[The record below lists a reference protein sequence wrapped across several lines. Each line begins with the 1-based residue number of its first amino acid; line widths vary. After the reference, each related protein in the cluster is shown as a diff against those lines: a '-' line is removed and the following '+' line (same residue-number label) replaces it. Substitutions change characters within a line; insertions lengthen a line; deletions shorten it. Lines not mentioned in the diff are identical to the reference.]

1 MRIRMIASIVAFALA
16 VVLLPVGIIG
26 HWAER
31 TVTDSE
37 RYIETVG
44 PLSSDPAVQ
53 DALAV
58 YLADRI
64 EAQINPDQILDDIF
78 GDLVEQRPQLALIK
92 PILTG
97 AIDSLINEVTLRI
110 VQSEQFQGLW
120 DIANRAAQQSLM
132 AILEGRAG
140 PVGLEDDEIVLD
152 TTKLFEAIQQGL
164 VDRGFSFA
172 ANIKI
177 PETDQKI
184 VLMQAP
190 QLTQLDQIR
199 TIYAITSP
207 VLTYLL
213 FAAIG
218 LFVLSVALARRRPRT
233 TALAG
238 GAVVLI
244 GLALVIGLHIGR
256 STFDNTLIG
265 TPFGPAS
272 TVFYDQLFAFLINAG
287 AVTLLLG
294 VIIAVSGWWQ
304 SRSALVRELR
314 GAHDTLNS
322 RIASA
327 LPDGPVVAAAP
338 WVLRQRRWL
347 HIAIATVFIL
357 IVVVGNDLSV
367 ARTLLAALI
376 ALIALE
382 LVSILSMRAT
392 QEPIKEVVILTE

>member
-1 MRIRMIASIVAFALA
+1 MRMRMIASIVAFALA

-26 HWAER
+26 YWAQR

-177 PETDQKI
+177 PETDPKI
-184 VLMQAP
+184 VLLQAP
-190 QLTQLDQIR
+190 QLAQIR

-287 AVTLLLG
+287 AVTMLLG

-392 QEPIKEVVILTE
+392 QEPIEEVVILTE

>member
-1 MRIRMIASIVAFALA
+1 MTRVRMIASIVAFALA

-26 HWAER
+26 YWAQR

-44 PLSSDPAVQ
+44 PLSGDPAVQ

-64 EAQINPDQILDDIF
+64 EAQINPDQVLDDIF
-78 GDLVEQRPQLALIK
+78 GDLVEQQPQLALIK
-92 PILTG
+92 PILIG

-140 PVGLEDDEIVLD
+140 PVGIEDDQIVLD

-184 VLMQAP
+184 VLLQAP
-190 QLTQLDQIR
+190 QLAQIR

-238 GAVVLI
+238 GAVALI
-244 GLALVIGLHIGR
+244 GLTLVIGLNIGR
-256 STFDNTLIG
+256 STFDNTLLG

-272 TVFYDQLFAFLINAG
+272 TVFYDQLFSFLINAG

-304 SRSALVRELR
+304 SRSALARELR
-314 GAHDTLNS
+314 GAHDTFSS

-347 HIAIATVFIL
+347 HIAIAAVFTL

-382 LVSILSMRAT
+382 IVSVLSMRAT
-392 QEPIKEVVILTE
+392 QEPVEEVIILTE

>member
-1 MRIRMIASIVAFALA
+1 MTRVRMIASIVAFALA

-26 HWAER
+26 YWAER

-44 PLSSDPAVQ
+44 PLSGDPAVQ

-64 EAQINPDQILDDIF
+64 EAQINPDQVLDDIF
-78 GDLVEQRPQLALIK
+78 GDLVEQQPQLALIK
-92 PILTG
+92 PILIG

-140 PVGLEDDEIVLD
+140 PVGIEDDQIVLD

-184 VLMQAP
+184 VLLQAP
-190 QLTQLDQIR
+190 QLAQIR

-238 GAVVLI
+238 GAVALI
-244 GLALVIGLHIGR
+244 GLTLVIGLNIGR
-256 STFDNTLIG
+256 STFDNTLLG

-272 TVFYDQLFAFLINAG
+272 TVFYDQFFSFLINAG

-294 VIIAVSGWWQ
+294 VIIAVSGWWH
-304 SRSALVRELR
+304 SRSALARELR
-314 GAHDTLNS
+314 GAHDTFSS

-347 HIAIATVFIL
+347 HIAIAAVFTL

-382 LVSILSMRAT
+382 IVSVLSMRAT
-392 QEPIKEVVILTE
+392 QEPVEEVVILTE

>member
-1 MRIRMIASIVAFALA
+1 MRMRMIASIVAFALA

-26 HWAER
+26 YWAQR

-97 AIDSLINEVTLRI
+97 AIDSLIHDVTLRI

-132 AILEGRAG
+132 DILEGRAG

-177 PETDQKI
+177 PETEQKI
-184 VLMQAP
+184 VLLQAP
-190 QLTQLDQIR
+190 QLAQIR

-265 TPFGPAS
+265 TPFGPVS

-287 AVTLLLG
+287 AVTMLLG

-392 QEPIKEVVILTE
+392 QEPIEEVVILTE